1 MSDVLKVVV
10 DGLWR
15 EGDKSL
21 AIKLLA
27 QDGRPLPGWLPGAHI
42 DVHLPC
48 GIIRQYSLT
57 GRHAEAGADAYLICV
72 SREGASRG
80 GSRYIHETL
89 RPGQTLLISP
99 PRNLFALQPARQVTL
114 LAAGI
119 GITPLYT
126 MALHLD
132 AAGTPFE
139 LHYYVKRRENA
150 AFVGEMAKIISHGT
164 CVVHCSDEGQSPR
177 ASLADTLGDARADHH
192 LYLCGPSGFM
202 DTARRIAAEKNW
214 PEAQVHSEAFQPLK
228 AAATSDDQDTFTV
241 TLASSGET
249 WPVPGDKTIAQVLQE
264 HGVAV
269 PLSCE
274 MGMCGA
280 CLTPL
285 MAGEAD
291 HRDTVQS
298 EAEKSAAAQQIAL
311 CCSRSRS
318 ANLVI
323 DL

>member
-15 EGDKSL
+15 EGDRSL
-21 AIKLLA
+21 AIRFLA
-27 QDGRPLPGWLPGAHI
+27 QDGKPLPGWLPGAHI

-57 GRHAEAGADAYLICV
+57 GPHGEAGAGAYLICV
-72 SREGASRG
+72 SRESASRG

-99 PRNLFALQPARQVTL
+99 PRNLFTLQPARRVTL

-126 MALHLD
+126 MALHL
-132 AAGTPFE
+132 ATAGTPFE

-150 AFVGEMAKIISHGT
+150 AFVGDMAKTFSHGSW
-164 CVVHCSDEGQSPR
+164 VVHCSDEGQSPR
-177 ASLADTLGDARADHH
+177 ASLADTLGDAHAGHH

-202 DTARRIAAEKNW
+202 ATARRIAAEKNW

-228 AAATSDDQDTFTV
+228 AAASEHQDTFTV

-264 HGVAV
+264 NGVAV

-285 MAGEAD
+285 MAGQAD

-298 EAEKSAAAQQIAL
+298 EAEKSAAMQQIAL
-311 CCSRSRS
+311 CCSRSHS
-318 ANLVI
+318 ANLLI

>member
-21 AIKLLA
+21 AITLLA

-48 GIIRQYSLT
+48 GITRQYSLT
-57 GRHAEAGADAYLICV
+57 GPHAEAGADAYLICV
-72 SREGASRG
+72 SREEASRG

-126 MALHLD
+126 MALYLD
-132 AAGTPFE
+132 AVGTPFE

-150 AFVGEMAKIISHGT
+150 AFCRRNGKNH
-164 CVVHCSDEGQSPR
+164 QPR
-177 ASLADTLGDARADHH
+177 H
-192 LYLCGPSGFM
+192 LRGPLF
-202 DTARRIAAEKNW
+202 R
-214 PEAQVHSEAFQPLK
+214 
-228 AAATSDDQDTFTV
+228 
-241 TLASSGET
+241 
-249 WPVPGDKTIAQVLQE
+249 
-264 HGVAV
+264 
-269 PLSCE
+269 
-274 MGMCGA
+274 
-280 CLTPL
+280 
-285 MAGEAD
+285 
-291 HRDTVQS
+291 
-298 EAEKSAAAQQIAL
+298 
-311 CCSRSRS
+311 
-318 ANLVI
+318 
-323 DL
+323 

>member
-15 EGDKSL
+15 EGDRSL
-21 AIKLLA
+21 AIRLLA
-27 QDGRPLPGWLPGAHI
+27 QDGKPLPGWLPGAHI

-57 GRHAEAGADAYLICV
+57 GPHGEAGAGAYLICV
-72 SREGASRG
+72 SRESASRG

-99 PRNLFALQPARQVTL
+99 PRNLFTLQPARRVTL

-126 MALHLD
+126 MALHLA
-132 AAGTPFE
+132 AAGTPFV
-139 LHYYVKRRENA
+139 LHYYVKRQENA
-150 AFVGEMAKIISHGT
+150 AFVGEMAKTFSHSSW
-164 CVVHCSDEGQSPR
+164 VVHCSDEGQSPR
-177 ASLADTLGDARADHH
+177 ASLADTLGDAHAGHH

-202 DTARRIAAEKNW
+202 ATARRIAAEKNW

-228 AAATSDDQDTFTV
+228 AAASEHQDTFTV

-264 HGVAV
+264 NGVAV

-285 MAGEAD
+285 MAGQAD

-298 EAEKSAAAQQIAL
+298 EAEKSAAVQQIAL
-311 CCSRSRS
+311 CCSRSHS
-318 ANLVI
+318 ANLLI

>member
-15 EGDKSL
+15 EGDRSL
-21 AIKLLA
+21 AIRLLA
-27 QDGRPLPGWLPGAHI
+27 QDGKPLPGWLPGAHI

-57 GRHAEAGADAYLICV
+57 GPHGEAGADAYLICV
-72 SREGASRG
+72 SRESASRG

-99 PRNLFALQPARQVTL
+99 PRNLFTLQPARRVTL

-126 MALHLD
+126 MALHLA

-150 AFVGEMAKIISHGT
+150 AFVGEMAKTFSSGSWL
-164 CVVHCSDEGQSPR
+164 VHCSEEGQSPR
-177 ASLADTLGDARADHH
+177 ASLADTLGDAHAGHH

-202 DTARRIAAEKNW
+202 ATARRIAAEKNW

-228 AAATSDDQDTFTV
+228 AAASEHQDTFTV

-264 HGVAV
+264 NGVAV

-285 MAGEAD
+285 MAGQAD

-298 EAEKSAAAQQIAL
+298 EAEKSAAVQQIAL
-311 CCSRSRS
+311 CCSRSHS
-318 ANLVI
+318 ANLLI